1 MIMYLIGVIATIAII
16 ILGYYIVKE
25 DVHGND
31 ITVILFLSAFSW
43 VGFVSTIIV
52 VLIMNIVFLSEEFR
66 NKPII
71 KWKSREK
78 DTQDNL
84 NIVRKVNIN
93 SEQIGLELL
102 GV

>member
-1 MIMYLIGVIATIAII
+1 MYLIGVIATIAII

-78 DTQDNL
+78 DT
-84 NIVRKVNIN
+84 
-93 SEQIGLELL
+93 
-102 GV
+102 